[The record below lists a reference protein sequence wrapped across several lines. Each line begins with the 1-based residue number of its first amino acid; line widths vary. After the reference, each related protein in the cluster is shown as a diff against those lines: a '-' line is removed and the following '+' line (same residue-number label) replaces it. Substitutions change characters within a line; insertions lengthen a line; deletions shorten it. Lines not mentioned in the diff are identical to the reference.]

1 MARCNRYYNKNVD
14 KNHLVLVVCAADCSD
29 DVFCNGNSV
38 EIDGRADGR
47 ADWTSFK
54 RRRRRVPVGPYF

>member
-47 ADWTSFK
+47 AD
-54 RRRRRVPVGPYF
+54 